1 MQKNWEVTLRTG
13 TLASPWLHVGLCAH
27 KLILAHAILFRTQKA
42 LSFFASPSYILEK
55 TYSSWWSD
63 RILTETNVNSKREK
77 LGLRC
82 WLFLRPGKSC
92 CAFAYQLTY
101 LCPWASS
108 PTSSKEWVHSPCLNC
123 GGVWRSFALTSPAF
137 FLSVG
142 YVSDHRMLIVR
153 AMQKQ

>member
-82 WLFLRPGKSC
+82 WLFLRPGVLLCFWLS
-92 CAFAYQLTY
+92 ANLSMPLSVLAYQQQQ
-101 LCPWASS
+101 
-108 PTSSKEWVHSPCLNC
+108 WVHSPCLNC
-123 GGVWRSFALTSPAF
+123 GGIWRSFALTSPAF
-137 FLSVG
+137 FLCVG